1 MGVVDERLLRRAA
14 QGAAGHGLGDG
25 GVVDGVDLH
34 ALRADLAL
42 ETSGAPAGKLAMLV
56 TILVHILRGCVNKR
70 LVLPDSVP
78 GVVLVPDDVPVGE
91 EGCPLHL
98 VLRPVLVHGLVPRR
112 LDDARLRAP
121 LVDVVVLRGGR
132 LLRVPADALGVRV
145 GAWKNSWK
153 KYPKRS
159 VFQ

>member
-1 MGVVDERLLRRAA
+1 MLVIVAV
-14 QGAAGHGLGDG
+14 HVLGDG
-25 GVVDGVDLH
+25 
-34 ALRADLAL
+34 
-42 ETSGAPAGKLAMLV
+42 
-56 TILVHILRGCVNKR
+56 RGEGR
-70 LVLPDSVP
+70 VLPDPVP
-78 GVVLVPDDVPVGE
+78 GVVLAPDDVPVGE
-91 EGCPLHL
+91 DDGILHL

-112 LDDARLRAP
+112 LDGARLRAP